1 MKSLLQITFLAFL
14 IVQTLCVFSQPDYGY
29 GLPSYSGI
37 EGFGFETKGGE
48 GGQIVRVTNLNK
60 SGEGSLAKAIGMDEP
75 RIVVFEVAGV
85 IDLEESV
92 LRINHPFITIAGQT
106 SPNPGIT
113 IIKGGISITT
123 HEVIIQHIRV
133 RPGEAGHKKKD
144 GWEIDGIATSQ
155 GAYKVIIDHCSAS
168 WATDENIS
176 ASGPRFEGANV
187 EEWRKNTSHKILIS
201 NCIIAEGLSN
211 STHAKGEH
219 SKGSLIHDN
228 TTEIAIVNN
237 LYASNVRRNPFFK
250 GGAQGIVVNNYIFNP
265 GREAVHYNLS
275 PAEWEGHKYVTGKMT
290 VEGNVIEFGKDI
302 PKTAKAATF
311 RGPVE
316 VYWEDNKVI
325 ANREGVKLDGTHTL
339 MEKRPVWPNGFSPKS
354 SIQVIDL
361 VLKNAGA
368 RPWNRDEIDKRI
380 VLQVENKTSKIINS
394 EKEVG
399 GYPIVKPVYQKFKPN
414 DWDLIKLV
422 KK

>member
-1 MKSLLQITFLAFL
+1 MRTKLFYLTLFLFSF
-14 IVQTLCVFSQPDYGY
+14 IFYSFSQNYSELPD
-29 GLPSYSGI
+29 YSGI
-37 EGFGFETKGGE
+37 EGFGFTTKGGF
-48 GGQIVRVTNLNK
+48 GGKIVKVTNLNK
-60 SGEGSLAKAIGMDEP
+60 TGDGSLAKAFEMKEP

-92 LRINHPFITIAGQT
+92 LRINNPFITVAGQT
-106 SPNPGIT
+106 APGPGIT

-155 GAYKVIIDHCSAS
+155 GAYNVIIDHCSAT

-176 ASGPRFEGANV
+176 PSGPRFEGANV

-228 TTEIAIVNN
+228 TTEIAIVGN
-237 LYASNVRRNPFFK
+237 LYASNMRRNPFFK
-250 GGAQGIVVNNYIFNP
+250 GGSQGMFVNNYVFNP
-265 GREAVHYNLS
+265 GRAAVHYNLS
-275 PAEWEGHKYVTGKMT
+275 PQEWEGHEWVTGKMS
-290 VEGNVIEFGKDI
+290 VVNNVIEFGKDT
-302 PKTAKAATF
+302 PKEFSAGQF

-316 VYWEDNKVI
+316 VFWKGNQIISGLE
-325 ANREGVKLDGTHTL
+325 ELTGSHTL
-339 MEKRPVWPNGFSPKS
+339 VDKMPVWPLGFSAINSEKVKE
-354 SIQVIDL
+354 QTL
-361 VLKNAGA
+361 QNAGA
-368 RPWNRDEIDKRI
+368 RPWDRDDIDKRI
-380 VLQVENKTSKIINS
+380 IQQVKNGTNRIIDS

-399 GYPIVKPVYQKFKPN
+399 GYPEVKPVFRSFN
-414 DWDLIKLV
+414 DKEWDLEKMV